1 MKKANCVSC
10 FKTDLDKDT
19 IGINKKLLGL
29 NVKEFYCMTCLA
41 AYLGV
46 TEEELLAKVEEF
58 KEEGCTLF
66 K

>member
-41 AYLGV
+41 DKGYNEADDL
-46 TEEELLAKVEEF
+46 
-58 KEEGCTLF
+58 CR
-66 K
+66 